1 MVVQLVLVGLAARA
15 SRMQKA
21 PRLRGFLMPLR
32 RHYSNPSRTAKK
44 ALRRKGRLKASLA
57 IAYTP
62 AGGTKRTAK
71 RAMTFKLARRR

>member
-1 MVVQLVLVGLAARA
+1 
-15 SRMQKA
+15 
-21 PRLRGFLMPLR
+21 MPLR

-62 AGGTKRTAK
+62 AGGAKRTAK